1 MKVWWFYQFEA
12 KTLTDKSIFWH
23 ILNKKDW
30 NVLDVKVQ
38 INKNVVVKARF
49 YTFKVLNGDVM
60 ITTVSPLHT

>member
-1 MKVWWFYQFEA
+1 M
-12 KTLTDKSIFWH
+12 FWQ

-38 INKNVVVKARF
+38 MNENVVVKARF